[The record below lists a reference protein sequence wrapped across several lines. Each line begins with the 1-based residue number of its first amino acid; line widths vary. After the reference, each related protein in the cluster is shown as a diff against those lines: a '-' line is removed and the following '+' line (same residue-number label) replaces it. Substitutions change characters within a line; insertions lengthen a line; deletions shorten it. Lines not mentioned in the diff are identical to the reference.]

1 MAARRLLTPEQALVL
16 RMLAWCRDF
25 ALLLAYKT
33 VCNEALS
40 RGVVAQSCHADH
52 CCLCTL
58 QARPMIIDYL
68 IID

>member
-33 VCNEALS
+33 VSDDAFMGGGTYS
-40 RGVVAQSCHADH
+40 RKF
-52 CCLCTL
+52 TL
-58 QARPMIIDYL
+58 FVFYENLTRHS
-68 IID
+68 